1 MLPPQ
6 NPNQQKAQNHKSF
19 QQKIKIKKINM
30 SPLYQLRTLS
40 QDPPHTHINHLP
52 KQIEINKDVQSDPF
66 FSIEESSLSMTPK
79 GKFPKG
85 QKLLKKIPNKPMIL
99 LKVKTHT

>member
-40 QDPPHTHINHLP
+40 QDPPHTHTH
-52 KQIEINKDVQSDPF
+52 K
-66 FSIEESSLSMTPK
+66 SST
-79 GKFPKG
+79 
-85 QKLLKKIPNKPMIL
+85 
-99 LKVKTHT
+99 KTNRDQQRCPI